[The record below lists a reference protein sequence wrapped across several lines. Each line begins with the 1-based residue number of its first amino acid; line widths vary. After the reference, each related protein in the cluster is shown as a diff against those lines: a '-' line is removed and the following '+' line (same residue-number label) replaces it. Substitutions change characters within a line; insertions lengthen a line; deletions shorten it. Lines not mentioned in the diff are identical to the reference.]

1 MLLYLERVIRD
12 SPSGKGG
19 APGPGVLLLWPC
31 SFLCAEQGFRSLI
44 WHLCFLAWN
53 HLHSGSTLPRAKS
66 GCFGFSGYKECVLWG
81 WITGFR
87 YCLQS
92 SHRLCDTGQVA
103 CPLWDSVAF
112 CEICIKKHIGSLHR
126 HTYMCMHRHTHTCFM
141 HTHTCVHT
149 CITHTS
155 MQNIHVHIHMSLYL
169 YIGLLD
175 YWAVKWSALHK
186 ELGSVLAQAT
196 V

>member
-1 MLLYLERVIRD
+1 MRDPVTVVFILAYAPLPWVIRD

-53 HLHSGSTLPRAKS
+53 HLHLESTVPRAKS
-66 GCFGFSGYKECVLWG
+66 GCFWFSEYKERVLWG

-92 SHRLCDTGQVA
+92 SHRLCHTGQVA

-112 CEICIKKHIGSLHR
+112 CEICIKKHIGCLH
-126 HTYMCMHRHTHTCFM
+126 T
-141 HTHTCVHT
+141 HTHTCVCTDIPTHALCTPTHVCTHVSHT
-149 CITHTS
+149 PLYAKYTCTHTYVFVP
-155 MQNIHVHIHMSLYL
+155 IHRSL
-169 YIGLLD
+169 GLL
-175 YWAVKWSALHK
+175 
-186 ELGSVLAQAT
+186 GR
-196 V
+196 